1 MQKKPRARLRYSGRS
16 PCHRPVGKKTVSGG
30 RRSLQAHGHRQVG
43 HHFPPEP
50 ANLVIRGSVD
60 VVQPRDLCC
69 FNLCAALVK
78 ASCNLFLSTKQSN
91 LPMDSYCTTCHRSW
105 HPRARC
111 RRTRRCNEPFP
122 GSNHDAPP
130 RPHQTPQAAST
141 FWACWGARPSA
152 FRAQLLPPVSEG
164 ARCPHCPVAPL
175 SGTPFLDATLA
186 HCAHPSLSHSLAR
199 RQICTHPL
207 PPPPTSLANVQGS
220 LRNTVPFS

>member
-43 HHFPPEP
+43 HHFPLEP

-60 VVQPRDLCC
+60 VVQSRDLCC

-91 LPMDSYCTTCHRSW
+91 LPMDSYCTTCHRRW

-130 RPHQTPQAAST
+130 RPHQTPEAAST

-164 ARCPHCPVAPL
+164 ARCPHCP
-175 SGTPFLDATLA
+175 LA
-186 HCAHPSLSHSLAR
+186 HRFSMQLLHTALTQVSVTVSREDKSAPILCLH
-199 RQICTHPL
+199 HPL
-207 PPPPTSLANVQGS
+207 P
-220 LRNTVPFS
+220 